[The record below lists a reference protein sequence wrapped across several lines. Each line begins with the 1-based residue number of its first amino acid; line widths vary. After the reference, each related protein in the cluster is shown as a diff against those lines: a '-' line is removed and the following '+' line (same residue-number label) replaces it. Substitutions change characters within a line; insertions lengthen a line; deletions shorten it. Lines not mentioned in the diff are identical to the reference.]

1 MNLWQKGKRRMLRS
15 VRIRSLKDTSLR
27 LGTPVFLVL
36 MGLVVCL
43 LWGVWENRKLADKY
57 IADTAKLY
65 VDQINRDMSQ
75 INSELIYLLDSDSNI
90 KEIPDQIT
98 SIDAQYYEMEQT
110 LRERNRVLKIRYHEV
125 QTFFVY
131 GQKANVLITD
141 SGTMFTESKGMTTL
155 NQMLMSYLQIM
166 TSKDSISTQWTVITF
181 GDDDYIVGWYA
192 KNKKVI
198 GYVINLNLIFRT
210 IRAKTEE
217 YDVIPFMVD
226 ARGRVMT
233 QADTSEKYKNEIIDF
248 SKAGKKK
255 EKNATVYS
263 YQLGTVGK
271 INLMVLPGGG
281 ILENVLIMQIAFVV
295 LIAVLLLVCAL
306 EITAYYH
313 RILEPLEKFGQ
324 KLEELEK
331 EQSLND
337 DGSNNLLEL
346 ESVSG
351 KFKELLRKIQ
361 GLKIAIYEK
370 ELAEQKAELE
380 YTQEQIKPHFFLN
393 CLSLIHGIADKNNEG
408 EIVEITTVLSDYMRY
423 IFQDSKKQRDVEEE
437 LEHIEAYIRIQKLR
451 YGEEAFSFEAT
462 TDGDIGE
469 WKVPSLLLQT
479 LVENSVVHGVSLDRK
494 SEISLY
500 LTNETYEDGE
510 YLYICISDTGNGF
523 SKEALDAIENDTPII
538 YHGRHHVGISNIKRR
553 LALMYGER
561 ASITCSNM
569 DENYGAV
576 VEVRLPKTE

>member
-98 SIDAQYYEMEQT
+98 STDAQYYEMEQT
-110 LRERNRVLKIRYHEV
+110 LRERNRVLKIRYHEI

-198 GYVINLNLIFRT
+198 GCVINLNLIFRT

-380 YTQEQIKPHFFLN
+380 
-393 CLSLIHGIADKNNEG
+393 
-408 EIVEITTVLSDYMRY
+408 
-423 IFQDSKKQRDVEEE
+423 
-437 LEHIEAYIRIQKLR
+437 HIEAYIRIQKLR

-462 TDGDIGE
+462 MDGDIGE

-523 SKEALDAIENDTPII
+523 SKEALDAIEHDTPII

>member
-98 SIDAQYYEMEQT
+98 STDAQYYEMEQT
-110 LRERNRVLKIRYHEV
+110 LRERNRVLKIRYHEI

-198 GYVINLNLIFRT
+198 GCVINLNLIFRI

-380 YTQEQIKPHFFLN
+380 
-393 CLSLIHGIADKNNEG
+393 
-408 EIVEITTVLSDYMRY
+408 
-423 IFQDSKKQRDVEEE
+423 
-437 LEHIEAYIRIQKLR
+437 HIEAYIRIQKLR

-462 TDGDIGE
+462 MDGDIGE

-523 SKEALDAIENDTPII
+523 SKEALDAIEHDTPII

>member
-1 MNLWQKGKRRMLRS
+1 MTMDEKIARINALAHKAKAEGLTDEEKEEQAQLRRDYIDSVKANLKSQLN
-15 VRIRSLKDTSLR
+15 T
-27 LGTPVFLVL
+27 
-36 MGLVVCL
+36 
-43 LWGVWENRKLADKY
+43 
-57 IADTAKLY
+57 LY
-65 VDQINRDMSQ
+65 V
-75 INSELIYLLDSDSNI
+75 LDEKTGKKTKIVDF
-90 KEIPDQIT
+90 E
-98 SIDAQYYEMEQT
+98 
-110 LRERNRVLKIRYHEV
+110 RER
-125 QTFFVY
+125 
-131 GQKANVLITD
+131 A
-141 SGTMFTESKGMTTL
+141 
-155 NQMLMSYLQIM
+155 
-166 TSKDSISTQWTVITF
+166 
-181 GDDDYIVGWYA
+181 
-192 KNKKVI
+192 
-198 GYVINLNLIFRT
+198 
-210 IRAKTEE
+210 
-217 YDVIPFMVD
+217 
-226 ARGRVMT
+226 AR
-233 QADTSEKYKNEIIDF
+233 
-248 SKAGKKK
+248 AGKKK

-295 LIAVLLLVCAL
+295 LIAVLLIVCAL

-313 RILEPLEKFGQ
+313 RILVPLEKFGQ

-469 WKVPSLLLQT
+469 WKVPS
-479 LVENSVVHGVSLDRK
+479 
-494 SEISLY
+494 
-500 LTNETYEDGE
+500 
-510 YLYICISDTGNGF
+510 F
-523 SKEALDAIENDTPII
+523 
-538 YHGRHHVGISNIKRR
+538 
-553 LALMYGER
+553 
-561 ASITCSNM
+561 
-569 DENYGAV
+569 
-576 VEVRLPKTE
+576 

>member
-1 MNLWQKGKRRMLRS
+1 MLHS
-15 VRIRSLKDTSLR
+15 VRIRSMKDTSLR

-43 LWGVWENRKLADKY
+43 LWGIWENRKLADKY

-98 SIDAQYYEMEQT
+98 STDAQYYEMEQT

-166 TSKDSISTQWTVITF
+166 TSRDSISTQWTVITF

-198 GYVINLNLIFRT
+198 GCVINLNLIFRT

-248 SKAGKKK
+248 SKAGEKK

-295 LIAVLLLVCAL
+295 LIAVLLIVCAL

-337 DGSNNLLEL
+337 DGSNNLL
-346 ESVSG
+346 
-351 KFKELLRKIQ
+351 
-361 GLKIAIYEK
+361 
-370 ELAEQKAELE
+370 ELE

-462 TDGDIGE
+462 MDGDIGE

>member
-36 MGLVVCL
+36 MGLIVCL

-57 IADTAKLY
+57 IADTAKIY
-65 VDQINRDMSQ
+65 VDQINSDMSQ

-98 SIDAQYYEMEQT
+98 STDARYYAMEQT
-110 LRERNRVLKIRYHEV
+110 LQERNRVLKIRYHEV

-141 SGTMFTESKGMTTL
+141 SGTMFTESKGMTTR

-192 KNKKVI
+192 KNKKAI
-198 GYVINLNLIFRT
+198 GCVINLNLIFRT

-281 ILENVLIMQIAFVV
+281 ILENVLIMQITFVV

-393 CLSLIHGIADKNNEG
+393 CLSLIHGIADKNHEG

-462 TDGDIGE
+462 MDGDIGE

-523 SKEALDAIENDTPII
+523 SKEALDAIEHDTPII

-576 VEVRLPKTE
+576 VEVRFPKTE

>member
-1 MNLWQKGKRRMLRS
+1 MLRS

-36 MGLVVCL
+36 MGLIVCL
-43 LWGVWENRKLADKY
+43 LWGLWENRKLADKY

-98 SIDAQYYEMEQT
+98 STDAQYYEMERT

-198 GYVINLNLIFRT
+198 GGVINLNLIFRT

-271 INLMVLPGGG
+271 INLMVLTGGG
-281 ILENVLIMQIAFVV
+281 ILENVLIMQSAFVV
-295 LIAVLLLVCAL
+295 LIAVLLIVCAL

-361 GLKIAIYEK
+361 GLKIVIYEK

>member
-1 MNLWQKGKRRMLRS
+1 MLRS

-98 SIDAQYYEMEQT
+98 STDAQYYEMEQT

-198 GYVINLNLIFRT
+198 GCVINLNLIFRT

-255 EKNATVYS
+255 KNATVYS

-295 LIAVLLLVCAL
+295 LIAVLLIVCAL

-324 KLEELEK
+324 KL
-331 EQSLND
+331 
-337 DGSNNLLEL
+337 
-346 ESVSG
+346 
-351 KFKELLRKIQ
+351 

>member
-1 MNLWQKGKRRMLRS
+1 M
-15 VRIRSLKDTSLR
+15 
-27 LGTPVFLVL
+27 
-36 MGLVVCL
+36 
-43 LWGVWENRKLADKY
+43 
-57 IADTAKLY
+57 
-65 VDQINRDMSQ
+65 
-75 INSELIYLLDSDSNI
+75 
-90 KEIPDQIT
+90 
-98 SIDAQYYEMEQT
+98 
-110 LRERNRVLKIRYHEV
+110 
-125 QTFFVY
+125 
-131 GQKANVLITD
+131 
-141 SGTMFTESKGMTTL
+141 
-155 NQMLMSYLQIM
+155 
-166 TSKDSISTQWTVITF
+166 
-181 GDDDYIVGWYA
+181 
-192 KNKKVI
+192 
-198 GYVINLNLIFRT
+198 
-210 IRAKTEE
+210 
-217 YDVIPFMVD
+217 
-226 ARGRVMT
+226 
-233 QADTSEKYKNEIIDF
+233 
-248 SKAGKKK
+248 
-255 EKNATVYS
+255 
-263 YQLGTVGK
+263 
-271 INLMVLPGGG
+271 
-281 ILENVLIMQIAFVV
+281 
-295 LIAVLLLVCAL
+295 
-306 EITAYYH
+306 
-313 RILEPLEKFGQ
+313 
-324 KLEELEK
+324 
-331 EQSLND
+331 
-337 DGSNNLLEL
+337 
-346 ESVSG
+346 SG

-500 LTNETYEDGE
+500 LANETYEDGE

>member
-1 MNLWQKGKRRMLRS
+1 M
-15 VRIRSLKDTSLR
+15 
-27 LGTPVFLVL
+27 
-36 MGLVVCL
+36 
-43 LWGVWENRKLADKY
+43 
-57 IADTAKLY
+57 
-65 VDQINRDMSQ
+65 
-75 INSELIYLLDSDSNI
+75 
-90 KEIPDQIT
+90 
-98 SIDAQYYEMEQT
+98 
-110 LRERNRVLKIRYHEV
+110 
-125 QTFFVY
+125 
-131 GQKANVLITD
+131 
-141 SGTMFTESKGMTTL
+141 
-155 NQMLMSYLQIM
+155 
-166 TSKDSISTQWTVITF
+166 
-181 GDDDYIVGWYA
+181 
-192 KNKKVI
+192 
-198 GYVINLNLIFRT
+198 
-210 IRAKTEE
+210 
-217 YDVIPFMVD
+217 
-226 ARGRVMT
+226 
-233 QADTSEKYKNEIIDF
+233 
-248 SKAGKKK
+248 
-255 EKNATVYS
+255 
-263 YQLGTVGK
+263 
-271 INLMVLPGGG
+271 
-281 ILENVLIMQIAFVV
+281 
-295 LIAVLLLVCAL
+295 
-306 EITAYYH
+306 
-313 RILEPLEKFGQ
+313 
-324 KLEELEK
+324 
-331 EQSLND
+331 
-337 DGSNNLLEL
+337 
-346 ESVSG
+346 SG

-380 YTQEQIKPHFFLN
+380 YTQEQIKPLFFLN

>member
-1 MNLWQKGKRRMLRS
+1 MKRPVVMILLAGALTLSMIAPSALPAAGNVS
-15 VRIRSLKDTSLR
+15 VVHAAVKTSNDAA
-27 LGTPVFLVL
+27 VKASNDV
-36 MGLVVCL
+36 
-43 LWGVWENRKLADKY
+43 
-57 IADTAKLY
+57 TAKVSNTAPAETSNDEDAGEWKDKTETVY
-65 VDQINRDMSQ
+65 VDANADGSV
-75 INSELIYLLDSDSNI
+75 
-90 KEIPDQIT
+90 KKIT
-98 SIDAQYYEMEQT
+98 VKDW
-110 LRERNRVLKIRYHEV
+110 LRWN
-125 QTFFVY
+125 
-131 GQKANVLITD
+131 
-141 SGTMFTESKGMTTL
+141 
-155 NQMLMSYLQIM
+155 
-166 TSKDSISTQWTVITF
+166 
-181 GDDDYIVGWYA
+181 GDG
-192 KNKKVI
+192 
-198 GYVINLNLIFRT
+198 
-210 IRAKTEE
+210 
-217 YDVIPFMVD
+217 
-226 ARGRVMT
+226 
-233 QADTSEKYKNEIIDF
+233 EIIDF
-248 SKAGKKK
+248 SKAGEKK

-393 CLSLIHGIADKNNEG
+393 CLSLIHGIADKNHEG

-462 TDGDIGE
+462 MDGDIGE

>member
-98 SIDAQYYEMEQT
+98 STDAQYYAMEQT
-110 LRERNRVLKIRYHEV
+110 LRERNRVLKIRYHEI

-141 SGTMFTESKGMTTL
+141 SGTMFTESKGMTTR

-198 GYVINLNLIFRT
+198 GCVINLNLIFRT

-248 SKAGKKK
+248 SKAGEKK

-331 EQSLND
+331 E
-337 DGSNNLLEL
+337 
-346 ESVSG
+346 
-351 KFKELLRKIQ
+351 
-361 GLKIAIYEK
+361 
-370 ELAEQKAELE
+370 LAEQKAELE

-393 CLSLIHGIADKNNEG
+393 CLSLIHGIADKNHEG

-462 TDGDIGE
+462 MDGDIGE

>member
-1 MNLWQKGKRRMLRS
+1 MLHS
-15 VRIRSLKDTSLR
+15 VRIRSMKDTSLR

-43 LWGVWENRKLADKY
+43 LWGIWENRKLADKY

-98 SIDAQYYEMEQT
+98 STDAQYYEMEQT

-166 TSKDSISTQWTVITF
+166 TSRDSISTQWTVITF

-198 GYVINLNLIFRT
+198 GCVINLNLIFRT

-255 EKNATVYS
+255 NATVYS

-295 LIAVLLLVCAL
+295 LIAVLLIVCAL

-313 RILEPLEKFGQ
+313 RILVPLEKFGQ
-324 KLEELEK
+324 KLEDLEK
-331 EQSLND
+331 EQSLNE
-337 DGSNNLLEL
+337 DGNNNLLEL

-393 CLSLIHGIADKNNEG
+393 CLSLIHGIADKNHEG

-423 IFQDSKKQRDVEEE
+423 IFQDSKKQRNVEEE
-437 LEHIEAYIRIQKLR
+437 LEHIEHISASRS
-451 YGEEAFSFEAT
+451 YG
-462 TDGDIGE
+462 
-469 WKVPSLLLQT
+469 
-479 LVENSVVHGVSLDRK
+479 
-494 SEISLY
+494 
-500 LTNETYEDGE
+500 
-510 YLYICISDTGNGF
+510 TGKKPF
-523 SKEALDAIENDTPII
+523 PL
-538 YHGRHHVGISNIKRR
+538 KRR
-553 LALMYGER
+553 WTVILENGRFRLFCCRHWWKTPWYTVYPWTGR
-561 ASITCSNM
+561 AKFPCI
-569 DENYGAV
+569 
-576 VEVRLPKTE
+576 

>member
-1 MNLWQKGKRRMLRS
+1 MAKKTNK
-15 VRIRSLKDTSLR
+15 TSH
-27 LGTPVFLVL
+27 V
-36 MGLVVCL
+36 
-43 LWGVWENRKLADKY
+43 
-57 IADTAKLY
+57 
-65 VDQINRDMSQ
+65 
-75 INSELIYLLDSDSNI
+75 
-90 KEIPDQIT
+90 
-98 SIDAQYYEMEQT
+98 
-110 LRERNRVLKIRYHEV
+110 
-125 QTFFVY
+125 
-131 GQKANVLITD
+131 
-141 SGTMFTESKGMTTL
+141 
-155 NQMLMSYLQIM
+155 
-166 TSKDSISTQWTVITF
+166 
-181 GDDDYIVGWYA
+181 
-192 KNKKVI
+192 
-198 GYVINLNLIFRT
+198 LNLIT
-210 IRAKTEE
+210 SSQPPVASSGETQPSSSASGETQQEGSAAEE
-217 YDVIPFMVD
+217 PVRVPSANVTVVD
-226 ARGRVMT
+226 PREEGKLAEEI
-233 QADTSEKYKNEIIDF
+233 QKN
-248 SKAGKKK
+248 
-255 EKNATVYS
+255 
-263 YQLGTVGK
+263 
-271 INLMVLPGGG
+271 
-281 ILENVLIMQIAFVV
+281 LIQ
-295 LIAVLLLVCAL
+295 
-306 EITAYYH
+306 
-313 RILEPLEKFGQ
+313 
-324 KLEELEK
+324 ELEK

-451 YGEEAFSFEAT
+451 YGEEAFSFEVT

>member
-1 MNLWQKGKRRMLRS
+1 MLRS

-98 SIDAQYYEMEQT
+98 STDAQYYEMEQT

-198 GYVINLNLIFRT
+198 GCVINLNLIFRT

-255 EKNATVYS
+255 KNATVYS

-271 INLMVLPGGG
+271 I
-281 ILENVLIMQIAFVV
+281 
-295 LIAVLLLVCAL
+295 
-306 EITAYYH
+306 
-313 RILEPLEKFGQ
+313 
-324 KLEELEK
+324 
-331 EQSLND
+331 
-337 DGSNNLLEL
+337 NLLEL

>member
-1 MNLWQKGKRRMLRS
+1 
-15 VRIRSLKDTSLR
+15 
-27 LGTPVFLVL
+27 
-36 MGLVVCL
+36 
-43 LWGVWENRKLADKY
+43 
-57 IADTAKLY
+57 
-65 VDQINRDMSQ
+65 
-75 INSELIYLLDSDSNI
+75 
-90 KEIPDQIT
+90 
-98 SIDAQYYEMEQT
+98 
-110 LRERNRVLKIRYHEV
+110 
-125 QTFFVY
+125 
-131 GQKANVLITD
+131 
-141 SGTMFTESKGMTTL
+141 
-155 NQMLMSYLQIM
+155 
-166 TSKDSISTQWTVITF
+166 
-181 GDDDYIVGWYA
+181 
-192 KNKKVI
+192 
-198 GYVINLNLIFRT
+198 
-210 IRAKTEE
+210 
-217 YDVIPFMVD
+217 
-226 ARGRVMT
+226 
-233 QADTSEKYKNEIIDF
+233 
-248 SKAGKKK
+248 
-255 EKNATVYS
+255 
-263 YQLGTVGK
+263 
-271 INLMVLPGGG
+271 MVLPGGG

-295 LIAVLLLVCAL
+295 LIAVLLIVCAL

-479 LVENSVVHGVSLDRK
+479 LVENSVVHGVSLNGRVRFPYISQTRRTRTVSTSTSVFPTPETDFRK
-494 SEISLY
+494 RHWMQ
-500 LTNETYEDGE
+500 
-510 YLYICISDTGNGF
+510 
-523 SKEALDAIENDTPII
+523 SKTTRLSSTTAVTMSASPI
-538 YHGRHHVGISNIKRR
+538 
-553 LALMYGER
+553 
-561 ASITCSNM
+561 
-569 DENYGAV
+569 
-576 VEVRLPKTE
+576 

>member
-98 SIDAQYYEMEQT
+98 STDAQYYEMEQT

-198 GYVINLNLIFRT
+198 GCVINLNLIFRT

-233 QADTSEKYKNEIIDF
+233 QQIRRKNIKMRLSIFPKRERRRKMRRSIPTSLARSEK
-248 SKAGKKK
+248 S
-255 EKNATVYS
+255 
-263 YQLGTVGK
+263 
-271 INLMVLPGGG
+271 
-281 ILENVLIMQIAFVV
+281 ILWFCRE
-295 LIAVLLLVCAL
+295 AV
-306 EITAYYH
+306 
-313 RILEPLEKFGQ
+313 F
-324 KLEELEK
+324 
-331 EQSLND
+331 
-337 DGSNNLLEL
+337 
-346 ESVSG
+346 
-351 KFKELLRKIQ
+351 LR
-361 GLKIAIYEK
+361 
-370 ELAEQKAELE
+370 
-380 YTQEQIKPHFFLN
+380 
-393 CLSLIHGIADKNNEG
+393 
-408 EIVEITTVLSDYMRY
+408 
-423 IFQDSKKQRDVEEE
+423 
-437 LEHIEAYIRIQKLR
+437 
-451 YGEEAFSFEAT
+451 
-462 TDGDIGE
+462 
-469 WKVPSLLLQT
+469 
-479 LVENSVVHGVSLDRK
+479 
-494 SEISLY
+494 
-500 LTNETYEDGE
+500 
-510 YLYICISDTGNGF
+510 
-523 SKEALDAIENDTPII
+523 
-538 YHGRHHVGISNIKRR
+538 
-553 LALMYGER
+553 MY
-561 ASITCSNM
+561 
-569 DENYGAV
+569 
-576 VEVRLPKTE
+576 

>member
-1 MNLWQKGKRRMLRS
+1 MLRS

-98 SIDAQYYEMEQT
+98 STDAQYYEMERT

-198 GYVINLNLIFRT
+198 GCVINLNLIFRT

-295 LIAVLLLVCAL
+295 LIAVLLIVCAL

-393 CLSLIHGIADKNNEG
+393 CLSLIHGIADKNHEG

-423 IFQDSKKQRDVEEE
+423 IFQDSKKQRNVEEE

-451 YGEEAFSFEAT
+451 YGEEAFSF
-462 TDGDIGE
+462 
-469 WKVPSLLLQT
+469 
-479 LVENSVVHGVSLDRK
+479 VSLDRK

-523 SKEALDAIENDTPII
+523 SKEALDAIEHDTPII